1 MAQKQSQVFNIN
13 INSNK
18 TRKTKVKRKRKRGGH
33 FQRKRLPPHRSEL
46 LRLPQQ
52 ATQPSFVNHNIIFA
66 HPVMEAR
73 QRGMFRR
80 DDEEDDD
87 RRAFFAELGE
97 LKSDYGEV
105 EIK

>member
-1 MAQKQSQVFNIN
+1 
-13 INSNK
+13 
-18 TRKTKVKRKRKRGGH
+18 
-33 FQRKRLPPHRSEL
+33 
-46 LRLPQQ
+46 
-52 ATQPSFVNHNIIFA
+52 
-66 HPVMEAR
+66 MEAR